1 MLFLSVARGVEGEGV
16 EGEGAASRVTFSRI
30 YIGSQV
36 GVAHALNQD
45 FIRIKLKFLV
55 SALPRLRMR
64 GAGVGSTR
72 YEALRRGQAAACGVG
87 H

>member
-36 GVAHALNQD
+36 GVALNQD